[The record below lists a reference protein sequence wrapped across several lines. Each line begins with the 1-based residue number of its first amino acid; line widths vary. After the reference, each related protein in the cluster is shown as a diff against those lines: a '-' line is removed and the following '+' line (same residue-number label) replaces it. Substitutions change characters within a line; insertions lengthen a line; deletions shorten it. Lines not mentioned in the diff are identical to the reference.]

1 MSWSHYL
8 IRQLARQGKTRTIR
22 EQAMKKLDMIY

>member
-1 MSWSHYL
+1 M
-8 IRQLARQGKTRTIR
+8 RQLARQGKTRTIR

>member
-1 MSWSHYL
+1 
-8 IRQLARQGKTRTIR
+8 RQLARQGKTRTIR